1 MRRISFFHF
10 VKFEAFEVCF
20 LGPHKDLFLELLIG
34 HFRVPPG
41 LCFKTRVGAQP
52 LIWKPFFILMQIK
65 LIFTRKVVH
74 LASFWKG
81 GFLEL
86 GSGLF
91 IALEKCEKRC
101 HMLEIMLVQGFV
113 HRKLKLLNFLMA
125 SILILSETGGLFRER
140 SLETHLFL
148 HH

>member
-20 LGPHKDLFLELLIG
+20 LGPYKDLFFGVINRP
-34 HFRVPPG
+34 FPSSPG
-41 LCFKTRVGAQP
+41 PLFQNEVGAQP